1 MMKQPKKFRF
11 VNFFCV
17 CIALILVLT
26 CIIFAFD
33 TPYRN
38 ARKLID
44 AIENNDVT
52 AAEKILENGQDPDI
66 PSIRPLKILSFWGIS
81 PELSLAVA
89 CRKGNY
95 EMVNLLITHGAS
107 ANGVRGAGR
116 TPMSETLFYFQEDDV
131 EIIKLLL
138 ENGADTESQNDLLP
152 VCYAAKMTPK
162 EYDPTMENGTVF
174 KGDYNEAIAQDITEI
189 VLLLLEDR
197 DPNIAS
203 GGGTTLLM
211 HAASVGNIYLVNHLL
226 SMGADKTLT
235 NRLGETAHDIAIKNG
250 HQEVA
255 FLLEETLQ

>member
-1 MMKQPKKFRF
+1 MIKENKRLF
-11 VNFFCV
+11 VKLTIIMCLL
-17 CIALILVLT
+17 ALT
-26 CIIFAFD
+26 IIIIYTID

-38 ARKLID
+38 SRKLID

-52 AAEKILENGQDPDI
+52 AAEKILVSGQDPDI

-81 PELSLAVA
+81 PELPLAIA

-95 EMVNLLITHGAS
+95 EMVNLLISHGAS
-107 ANGVRGAGR
+107 ANGVSGAGR
-116 TPMSETLFYFQEDDV
+116 TPMRETLFYFQKDDV

-138 ENGADTESQNDLLP
+138 ANGADTESQGDLLP
-152 VCYAAKMTPK
+152 VCYAAKMNPK

-226 SMGADKTLT
+226 SIGADKTLT

-255 FLLEETLQ
+255 FLLERTTQ